1 MKATRKLLVPAL
13 IVLFG
18 AAAGCPLHEFH
29 GPRESF
35 DNQRRSTPA
44 TAFRTAIENIR
55 IFDGNSFTLPKTV
68 CIDGGWVVD
77 VDGCSNHTVTVD
89 GAGKYMIPG
98 LIDSHLHLSDVQSLE
113 NFTSYGC
120 TTAMHMN
127 CQNYTQCYINA
138 NQVGLASFNW
148 AGMSAVGNGS
158 SHEKT
163 DPARPKD
170 TLIYPDTD
178 VVDFVSYQFNNG
190 SDFMKITAEVCG
202 PSPEQQIQM
211 VDITRHKFNKQSMTH
226 ASAILS
232 YEQAMISNTDGIQHV
247 PDDGIL
253 DNSTIKQILAQGQ
266 FVTPT
271 LNVFEFAYRDPLLLS
286 YFTVA
291 AGSNRSLEHAEQN
304 AKLLHQHGVPLIAG
318 TDSVGTLTKDGKS
331 TQVPWGLSLHF
342 ELQNFVNILGMT
354 PAEALNAATRDAAHW
369 HRVPDRG
376 SIEAEKRA
384 DLVILNSN
392 PLADITNT
400 LDIDRIW
407 AFGVEVEYV
416 AKITNETISNPANN
430 PDVQS

>member
-1 MKATRKLLVPAL
+1 MKATRKLILSAL

-18 AAAGCPLHEFH
+18 AAAGCPLHEFQQ
-29 GPRESF
+29 PKKIF
-35 DNQRRSTPA
+35 NNQRRSTPA
-44 TAFRTAIENIR
+44 TASRTAVENIH
-55 IFDGNSFTLPKTV
+55 IFDGSQFTPPKTV
-68 CIDGGWVVD
+68 CIDGGWIVD
-77 VDGCSNHTVTVD
+77 IDGCSNPTITVD
-89 GAGKYMIPG
+89 GAGKFMIPG
-98 LIDSHLHLSDVQSLE
+98 LIDSHLHLTDVQSLE

-127 CQNYTQCYINA
+127 CQNYTQCHVNA

-158 SHEKT
+158 AHEKT
-163 DPARPKD
+163 DPTRPRD

-178 VVDFVSYQFNNG
+178 VADFVSYQFNNG

-202 PSPEQQIQM
+202 PSTEQQIQM
-211 VDITRHKFNKQSMTH
+211 VDTTRNKYNKQSMTH
-226 ASAILS
+226 ASAISS
-232 YEQAMISNTDGIQHV
+232 YKQAVISNTDGIQHV

-253 DNSTIKQILAQGQ
+253 DNSTIKQILAQNQ

-271 LNVFEFAYRDPLLLS
+271 LNVFEFAYRNPLLLS
-286 YFTVA
+286 YFTVQ
-291 AGSNRSLEHAEQN
+291 AGSNRSLEHAQQN

-318 TDSVGTLTKDGKS
+318 TDSVGTLNKDGQS

-354 PAEALNAATRDAAHW
+354 PAEALNAATKNAAKW

-376 SIEAEKRA
+376 SIAVEKRA

-392 PLADITNT
+392 PLLNITNT

-416 AKITNETISNPANN
+416 AKVTNKTMSNPAND